1 MDVKEPDL
9 SGTYTYADYL
19 TWEWEQ
25 RAELILGKIFKMS
38 PAPSRGHQRI
48 LGNLYVPIW
57 NYFHGT
63 KCQAFMAPFDVRLP
77 GTSKKDKDILT
88 VVQPDIC
95 VICDL
100 SKLDERGCLGALDW
114 VIEILSKHTFAKD
127 LNIKFDVYEAAG
139 VKEYWVVHPEEQT
152 VLIYLLDQ
160 QGKYRGHLKPFV
172 HTETIS
178 SELFP
183 DLKIDLGIVFEEQS
197 GIICCALSFVNCRQ
211 KPSLL

>member
-9 SGTYTYADYL
+9 SGSYTYADYM

-38 PAPSRGHQRI
+38 PAPTSRHQGI
-48 LGNLYVPIW
+48 SQNLSSQLW
-57 NYFHGT
+57 NYLRGR
-63 KCQAFMAPFDVRLP
+63 KCKVFSAPFDVRLP
-77 GTSKKDKDILT
+77 ASLKLNKDREIVT

-100 SKLDERGCLGALDW
+100 TKIDERGCLGAPDW
-114 VIEILSKHTFAKD
+114 VIEILSKHTSAKD

-152 VLIYLLDQ
+152 LLIYTLGED
-160 QGKYRGHLKPFV
+160 GKYTGTLKPFTRANAV
-172 HTETIS
+172 S
-178 SELFP
+178 PALFP
-183 DLKIDLGIVFEEQS
+183 ELRIDLEEVFFEGFE
-197 GIICCALSFVNCRQ
+197 
-211 KPSLL
+211 